1 MAAEEITSK
10 TGLAFQKM
18 VHTYN
23 ICMQRTLNK
32 YGLYPG
38 QPQLMFAIR
47 DLDTPTQ
54 NELAVK
60 LSVSKASVGVSLR
73 RLESSGFV
81 KRVRDKNDT
90 RCIRITLT
98 KKGHEYVR
106 WCDIDYQVLFTT
118 MLEGFT
124 GDEKERICNTF
135 EKMDTSLAELR
146 GRLES

>member
-10 TGLAFQKM
+10 TGLAFQKL

-47 DLDTPTQ
+47 DLEAPTQ
-54 NELAVK
+54 NELALK

-73 RLESSGFV
+73 RLEGSGFV
-81 KRVRDKNDT
+81 KRVRDKSDT
-90 RCIRITLT
+90 RCIRIALT
-98 KKGHEYVR
+98 KKGLEYVR

-124 GDEKERICNTF
+124 GDEKERAFSTL
-135 EKMDTSLAELR
+135 ERMDTSLMELK

>member
-1 MAAEEITSK
+1 MTAEEITSK
-10 TGLAFQKM
+10 TGLAFQKL

-47 DLDTPTQ
+47 DLETPTQ
-54 NELAVK
+54 NELAIM

-73 RLESSGFV
+73 RLENSGFV
-81 KRVRDKNDT
+81 KRVRDKTDT
-90 RCIRITLT
+90 RCIRIALT
-98 KKGHEYVR
+98 KKGLEYVR
-106 WCDIDYQVLFTT
+106 WCDIDYEVLFTT
-118 MLEGFT
+118 MLEGFS
-124 GDEKERICNTF
+124 GDEKERAFSTL
-135 EKMDTSLAELR
+135 ERMDSSLMELK

>member
-10 TGLAFQKM
+10 TGLAFQKL

-47 DLDTPTQ
+47 DLEAPTQ
-54 NELAVK
+54 NELAIK

-81 KRVRDKNDT
+81 KRVRDKGDT
-90 RCIRITLT
+90 RCIRIALT
-98 KKGHEYVR
+98 KKGLEYVR
-106 WCDIDYQVLFTT
+106 WCDIDYEVLFTT

-124 GDEKERICNTF
+124 GDEKERAFSTL
-135 EKMDTSLAELR
+135 ERMDTSLMELK